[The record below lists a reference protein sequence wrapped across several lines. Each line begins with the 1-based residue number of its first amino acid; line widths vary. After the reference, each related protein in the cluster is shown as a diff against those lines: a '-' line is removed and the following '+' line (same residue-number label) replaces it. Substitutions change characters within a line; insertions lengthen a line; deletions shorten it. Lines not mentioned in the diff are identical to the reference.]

1 MRPSSSWLH
10 AFPAVTIMLAV
21 LLLTPGRA
29 DAVTLKEIIDLTR
42 AGVSEEVLLAL
53 IEIDQRV
60 FPIDPATLNELKR
73 AGVSERVMV
82 AIVKSGRTPA
92 PAPDPVMMVPPPDAV
107 PPPEPQV
114 VVIEHER
121 PVIQEVAVPVPV
133 YVVVPRG
140 RSRSHSTG
148 TTYSEIRTPF
158 VPFGP
163 VPAAPV
169 YDTTPHDRP
178 HQRKP
183 AEPVYWGWG
192 GKLRPDAWKPSGNQ
206 K

>member
-1 MRPSSSWLH
+1 MRTL
-10 AFPAVTIMLAV
+10 PAVTTILAALV
-21 LLLTPGRA
+21 LVPARA
-29 DAVTLKEIIDLTR
+29 DAVTLKEIIELTR
-42 AGVSEEVLLAL
+42 AGVSDEVLLAL

-60 FPIDPATLNELKR
+60 FPIDPATLSELKR

-92 PAPDPVMMVPPPDAV
+92 PQPEASTLAPPDPATPS
-107 PPPEPQV
+107 EPQV
-114 VVIEHER
+114 VVIERER
-121 PVIQEVAVPVPV
+121 PVVHEVAVPVPV
-133 YVVVPRG
+133 YVTVPVG
-140 RSRSHSTG
+140 SHSRG
-148 TTYSEIRTPF
+148 TSYSSLRTPF

-163 VPAAPV
+163 VSPTTV
-169 YDTTPHDRP
+169 LDTTPDYP

-192 GKLRPDAWKPSGNQ
+192 GKLRPDAWKPANANQ